1 MNKLKVFRDCESYNN
16 PRTAWDN
23 LGTMAYKHRNYTLG
37 EERISDAIDWLEE
50 KLNISPKGIYD
61 NDRLSELEDKF
72 FDKYI
77 GHKLYLYEHGGITIS
92 TSPFSCRWDSG
103 QVGYIYVSKE
113 KVREEYGI
121 KRVTDK
127 WKDKILS
134 YLDNEV
140 KEFDQYIT
148 GDVYAFVI
156 VNENDEVTESCGGFF
171 SSDFEKNGMADH
183 IDFSLLGLSNYDKL
197 VEMLKNIEVEEP
209 EYN

>member
-1 MNKLKVFRDCESYNN
+1 MNKLRIVRRCNSHDD

-37 EERISDAIDWLEE
+37 EERISDPIDWLEE

-148 GDVYAFVI
+148 GDVYAFEVL
-156 VNENDEVTESCGGFF
+156 DEDGDVLDSCCGFF
-171 SSDFEKNGMADH
+171 GSDFEKNGMADH

>member
-1 MNKLKVFRDCESYNN
+1 MNKLRIVRRCNSHDD

-37 EERISDAIDWLEE
+37 EERISDPIDWLEE

-61 NDRLSELEDKF
+61 NERLSELEDKF

-113 KVREEYGI
+113 KARKEFRIRAVTKEY
-121 KRVTDK
+121 KN
-127 WKDKILS
+127 KILS

-140 KEFDQYIT
+140 ETFDQYIT
-148 GDVYAFVI
+148 GEVYAFEVL
-156 VNENDEVTESCGGFF
+156 DEDGEVLDSCGGYYGD
-171 SSDFEKNGMADH
+171 DFYENGMSED
-183 IDFSLLGLSNYDKL
+183 IDFTSLGLSSRDEL

>member
-1 MNKLKVFRDCESYNN
+1 MNKLRIVRRCNSHDD

-37 EERISDAIDWLEE
+37 DERISDAIDWLEGE
-50 KLNISPKGIYD
+50 LNISPKGIYS

-77 GHKLYLYEHGGITIS
+77 GHKLYLYDHSGITIS
-92 TSPFSCRWDSG
+92 TSPFSCPWDSG

-121 KRVTDK
+121 KRVTNK

-134 YLDNEV
+134 HLDNEV
-140 KEFDQYIT
+140 EEFDTYLR
-148 GDVYAFVI
+148 GDVFAFEI
-156 VNENDEVTESCGGFF
+156 VNENDEMIESCGGFYGD
-171 SSDFEKNGMADH
+171 DFTKNGMADH
-183 IDFSLLGLSNYDKL
+183 IDFSSLGLSNYDEL
-197 VEMLKNIEVEEP
+197 IEMLKDIEVEEP
-209 EYN
+209 AYY